1 MVNYGRARSRGLSG
15 LQRPIGRIVAVLG
28 ILWGLGTGWSAW
40 SGLQSSAAQTTAVP
54 PELQEPLQPLPLTV
68 VVDPNRAALGARLF
82 QDVRLSGP
90 NTIACTTCHQLA
102 RGGDDGQP
110 QPRGADGS
118 LLPRNAPTVF
128 NVAFNF
134 VFHWDGAFPTLEAQA
149 EQVLLNPSTMRTSWP
164 EVLAKLQADRDYVV
178 AFGAAYPDG
187 LTSANVLD
195 ALATYERSLIT
206 PNAPFDRYLR
216 GEHQALTVREQ
227 RGYQLFKAYGCVA
240 CHHGVNVGGNLFQ
253 KFGIFPA
260 MLGAFRP
267 DAEADTGR
275 FSVTGVARD
284 RGVFRVPGLRNVALT
299 APYFHDGSAPTL
311 EEAVDIMA
319 RGQLG
324 RKLNREEIDVI
335 VQFLRTL
342 TGDFQGQPLADTL
355 GEAR

>member
-1 MVNYGRARSRGLSG
+1 MMNYGQARSLGLIG
-15 LQRPIGRIVAVLG
+15 LQRPIGHTMAVLG
-28 ILWGLGTGWSAW
+28 ILWGLGTGWSPW
-40 SGLQSSAAQTTAVP
+40 SVLQSSAASTTAVP
-54 PELQEPLQPLPLTV
+54 PELQEPLQPLPLIV
-68 VVDPNRAALGARLF
+68 AVDPSRAALGARLF
-82 QDVRLSGP
+82 QDVRLSRP

-134 VFHWDGAFPTLEAQA
+134 VFHWDGALPTLEAQA

-164 EVLAKLQADRDYVV
+164 EVLGKLQADRDYVA
-178 AFGAAYPDG
+178 AFNAAYPDG

-195 ALATYERSLIT
+195 ALATCEPSLIT

-216 GEHQALTVREQ
+216 GQHQALTVKEQ

-260 MLGAFRP
+260 MLGAFRL

-275 FSVTGVARD
+275 FSVTGIARD
-284 RGVFRVPGLRNVALT
+284 RGVFRVPSLRNVALT

-319 RGQLG
+319 RRQLG

-335 VQFLRTL
+335 V
-342 TGDFQGQPLADTL
+342 
-355 GEAR
+355 